1 MLQAAFPFPLSFFK
15 GLNSNTLIMLA
26 EAISLSELKVN
37 LRGKLI
43 EPQDA
48 DYETCR
54 KVYNGMIDKRP
65 ILIVRCVD
73 EADVVAAVNYARENN
88 LLVAIRGGGHNG
100 AGLGMCDGGLVIDL
114 SLMKGIHVDPE
125 AQTVRVQGGCTL
137 GDVDHATHAFG
148 LAIPMG
154 IQSTTGIAGL
164 TLGGGVGHLTRHAG
178 LTIDNLLEAEVVL
191 ADGSMVKANEQ
202 QHADLFWALRGGGG
216 NFGVVT
222 SFLFRCHAI
231 STVYGGPMLWELSE
245 AKEVLRWYHDF
256 IRQAPDNIN
265 GFFAFLVVPP
275 GPPFPEH
282 LHLKNMCGV
291 VWCYTGALEEAEQA
305 FAPIRAFKN
314 PALEVL
320 GAMPLPALQSMFD
333 PLMPTGMQ
341 WYWKG
346 DYVKDLPEEALDA
359 YVAFGSRVPTMLST
373 MHLYPI
379 NGAAG
384 RVDRN
389 ATAWNYRDAIYAMV
403 IAGIDPD
410 PANKDKLV
418 NWAKEYWHAVHPY
431 SVGGSY
437 INFMMEEGEDRVKA
451 TYGGNYQ
458 QLVTVKN
465 AYDPDNLFRV
475 NQNIRPTVSRPDTAV
490 AY

>member
-1 MLQAAFPFPLSFFK
+1 ML
-15 GLNSNTLIMLA
+15 T
-26 EAISLSELKVN
+26 EAIPLSELKMS

-65 ILIVRCVD
+65 IMIARCVD
-73 EADVVAAVNYARENN
+73 EADVKACVNFARENN
-88 LLVAIRGGGHNG
+88 LLVAVRGGGHNG

-114 SLMKGIHVDPE
+114 SLMKGIQVDP
-125 AQTVRVQGGCTL
+125 ADQTVRVQGGCTL

-148 LAIPMG
+148 LAIPTG

-164 TLGGGVGHLTRHAG
+164 TLGGGVGHLTRQCG

-191 ADGSMVKANEQ
+191 ADGSLVKANAE

-222 SFLFRCHAI
+222 SFLFHCHAI
-231 STVYGGPMLWELSE
+231 STVYGGPMLWDIRE
-245 AKEVLRWYHDF
+245 AKEMLRWYDDF

-265 GFFAFLVVPP
+265 GFFAFLIVPP

-282 LHLKNMCGV
+282 LHLKNMCGI
-291 VWCYTGALEEAEQA
+291 VWCYTGPLAEAEKV
-305 FAPIRAFKN
+305 FEPIREYKK
-314 PALEVL
+314 PALDFAGPL
-320 GAMPLPALQSMFD
+320 PLPALQSMFD

-346 DYVKDLPEEALDA
+346 DYVKEMSDAAIDA
-359 YVAFGSRVPTMLST
+359 YVAFGSRLPTMLST
-373 MHLYPI
+373 MHLYPC
-379 NGAAG
+379 NGAAA
-384 RVDRN
+384 RVDKK
-389 ATAWNYRDAIYAMV
+389 ATAWVYRDAIYTMV

-410 PANKDKLV
+410 PANKDIITA
-418 NWAKEYWHAVHPY
+418 WAKDYWNAVHPY
-431 SVGGSY
+431 SIGSSY

-451 TYGGNYQ
+451 TYGDNYQ
-458 QLVTVKN
+458 QLVTIKN
-465 AYDPDNLFRV
+465 KYDPDNLFRV
-475 NQNIRPTVSRPDTAV
+475 NQNIRPTISRPSADLV
-490 AY
+490 Y

>member
-1 MLQAAFPFPLSFFK
+1 
-15 GLNSNTLIMLA
+15 MLA
-26 EAISLSELKVN
+26 EAIPLSQLKMS
-37 LRGKLI
+37 LRGQLV

-65 ILIVRCVD
+65 IVIARCVD
-73 EADVVAAVNYARENN
+73 EADVKAAVHFARENN
-88 LLVAIRGGGHNG
+88 LLLAVRGGGHNG

-114 SLMKGIHVDPE
+114 SRMKGIQVDPG
-125 AQTVRVQGGCTL
+125 AKTVRVQGGCTL

-164 TLGGGVGHLTRHAG
+164 TLGGGVGHLSRHAG
-178 LTIDNLLEAEVVL
+178 LTIDNLLEADVVL
-191 ADGSMVKANEQ
+191 ADGQLVKANAR
-202 QHADLFWALRGGGG
+202 QHTDLFWALRGGGG

-222 SFLFRCHAI
+222 SFLFRCHPI
-231 STVYGGPMLWELSE
+231 SQVFGGPMLWELSE

-256 IRQAPDNIN
+256 IRQAPNNIN

-291 VWCYTGALEEAEQA
+291 VWCYTGPVEQA
-305 FAPIRAFKN
+305 QEVFAPLRSFKK
-314 PALEVL
+314 PALDL
-320 GAMPLPALQSMFD
+320 TGPLPLPALQSMFD

-346 DYVKDLPEEALDA
+346 DYVKEMPEEAIDA
-359 YVAFGSRVPTMLST
+359 YVDFGSRLPTMLST

-384 RVDRN
+384 RVDKKS
-389 ATAWNYRDAIYAMV
+389 TAWAYRDAVYAMV

-410 PANKDKLV
+410 PANKDAIV
-418 NWAKEYWHAVHPY
+418 TWAKDYWQAVHPY

-437 INFMMEEGEDRVKA
+437 INFMMEEGDERVKA
-451 TYGGNYQ
+451 TYGDNYQ
-458 QLVTVKN
+458 QLVKVKSI
-465 AYDPDNLFRV
+465 YDPENLFRV
-475 NQNIRPTVSRPDTAV
+475 NQNIQPAIARPAE
-490 AY
+490 AMA

>member
-1 MLQAAFPFPLSFFK
+1 
-15 GLNSNTLIMLA
+15 MLA
-26 EAISLSELKVN
+26 EAIPLSQLKMS
-37 LRGKLI
+37 LRGQLI

-65 ILIVRCVD
+65 IMIARCVD
-73 EADVVAAVNYARENN
+73 EADVKAAVHFARENN
-88 LLVAIRGGGHNG
+88 LLLAVRGGGHNG

-114 SLMKGIHVDPE
+114 SLMKGIQVDPE
-125 AQTVRVQGGCTL
+125 TQTVRVQGGCTL

-148 LAIPMG
+148 LALPMG

-164 TLGGGVGHLTRHAG
+164 TLGGGVGHLTRHGG
-178 LTIDNLLEAEVVL
+178 LTIDNLLEADVVL
-191 ADGSMVKANEQ
+191 ADGSLVKANAR

-222 SFLFRCHAI
+222 SFLFHCHPI
-231 STVYGGPMLWELSE
+231 STVFGGPMLWEITE

-256 IRQAPDNIN
+256 IRQAPEEIN

-282 LHLKNMCGV
+282 LHLKNVCGI
-291 VWCYTGALEEAEQA
+291 VWCYTGPMEEAQKVFE
-305 FAPIRAFKN
+305 PLRSFKK
-314 PALEVL
+314 PVL
-320 GAMPLPALQSMFD
+320 DLTGPLPVPALQSMFD

-346 DYVKDLPEEALDA
+346 DYVKELPEEAIDA
-359 YVAFGSRVPTMLST
+359 YVDFGSRLPTMLST

-379 NGAAG
+379 NGAAA
-384 RVDRN
+384 RVDKK
-389 ATAWNYRDAIYAMV
+389 ATAWVYRDAIYAMV

-410 PANKDKLV
+410 PANKDAIV
-418 NWAKEYWHAVHPY
+418 SWAKNYWEAVHPY

-437 INFMMEEGEDRVKA
+437 INFMMEEGDDRVKA
-451 TYGGNYQ
+451 TYGDNYQ
-458 QLVTVKN
+458 QLVKVKDT
-465 AYDPDNLFRV
+465 YDPGNLFRV
-475 NQNIRPTVSRPDTAV
+475 NQNIRPTKGQSAEAM